1 MKSVKILHT
10 ADIHIG
16 ARESFLGANA
26 DKRRFETLMTFERI
40 MDLAAKEDVG
50 LVAVAGDLFDSN
62 GIEETFIKSVF
73 DKISSY
79 PQIKV
84 VFSAGNHDPL
94 NAESPFL
101 NRELPENLY
110 VLGTKDEC
118 ITLEEL
124 KLRVYGRSFERN
136 CLKGEEFFTLKTDPE
151 YINLLVQHG
160 DLKSDLNSEYN
171 AITPQFVKNSGMDY
185 IALGHLHKRTEIGR
199 IDNTFF
205 AYCGCPE
212 GQGFDE
218 LDDKGVYIGEI
229 GKGVCSLSFI
239 SVSKRKHIEKTVDIS
254 DAQNTA
260 DIAELVLSSLKSDY
274 GDGFGENLYKIILS
288 GEISEQTEINL
299 SQITSR
305 LEEKLYFVKLR
316 DNTEYKIDYA
326 QLAKEPTLMGVFV
339 KRMLEKE
346 KNASEE
352 EKQILKKALK
362 LGLRAFKAEVKFDED

>member
-40 MDLAAKEDVG
+40 MDLAAKEEVS

-62 GIEETFIKSVF
+62 GIEESFIKSVF

-118 ITLEEL
+118 ITLEEV

>member
-239 SVSKRKHIEKTVDIS
+239 SLSKRKHIEKTVDIS

>member
-40 MDLAAKEDVG
+40 MDLAAKEDVS

-254 DAQNTA
+254 NAQNTA
-260 DIAELVLSSLKSDY
+260 DIAELVLSSLKSEY
-274 GDGFGENLYKIILS
+274 GDNFGENLYKIILS
-288 GEISEQTEINL
+288 GEISEQTEVNL

-352 EKQILKKALK
+352 EKQSLKKALK

>member
-1 MKSVKILHT
+1 
-10 ADIHIG
+10 
-16 ARESFLGANA
+16 
-26 DKRRFETLMTFERI
+26 

-136 CLKGEEFFTLKTDPE
+136 CLKGEEFFNLKTDPE

-260 DIAELVLSSLKSDY
+260 DIAELVLSSLKSEY

-299 SQITSR
+299 SQNTSR